1 MHFHSC
7 RHATHAVLPA
17 PPPVAQIQSGDKM
30 LKIISAFNFR
40 KDKPYE
46 ECRRY
51 WLEEHRKVV
60 ESNLPECRRYVQN
73 IAVPISGRSWPFD
86 GFAEIWFD
94 DMAAIRR
101 SFEGPL
107 AEQLRQDE
115 LVFSLGGDKSSWVIV
130 NEDPVFDR

>member
-1 MHFHSC
+1 
-7 RHATHAVLPA
+7 
-17 PPPVAQIQSGDKM
+17 M
-30 LKIISAFNFR
+30 LKIIAAFSFR

-51 WLEEHRKVV
+51 WLEEHCKTV
-60 ESNLPECRRYVQN
+60 ERCMPECRKYVQN
-73 IAVPISGRSWPFD
+73 IGVPIKGRSWPFD

-107 AEQLRQDE
+107 ADQLREDE
-115 LVFSLGGDKSSWVIV
+115 LVFSPGGDKSAWVIV
-130 NEDPVFDR
+130 NEVPIFER